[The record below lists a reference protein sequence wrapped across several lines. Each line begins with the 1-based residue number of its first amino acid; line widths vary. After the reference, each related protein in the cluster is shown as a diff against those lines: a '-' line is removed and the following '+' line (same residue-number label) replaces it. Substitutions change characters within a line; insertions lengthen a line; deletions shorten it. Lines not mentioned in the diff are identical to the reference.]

1 MSERPLL
8 RHPLLASLILAAIIC
23 LVVGGIARS
32 GLLNSVELEGHD
44 LLVYARGSAPPPEDL
59 VIVDFDEASV
69 QAYNAFPIPR
79 LLLAQILNKIS
90 AGGPAVIGLDV
101 LLDKR
106 RADAEDR
113 KLADALKQV
122 GNVIL
127 VSEYGFGQTLPAEPL
142 PQFRDAAAGVAF
154 GDLPKD
160 EDGFVRRMYLEVLR
174 PDYQG
179 LSFPVAL
186 ADYYS
191 GKHLQPGGPGFLVFG
206 NTKVPLVYTNP
217 DSALVN
223 FSPSFPARTVSVQRL
238 LANNFDPAVFQGRIV
253 LLGQSSTFGKDLYDT
268 PAFRFRP
275 PTRGRTL
282 LSGAEVH
289 AAAVATLLASKTVG
303 VLSSRW
309 LWTLS
314 FLLIWLLIALVATT
328 RPAYGVTAVVAGALG
343 TYLFAQ
349 LLFSQHRVWMKF
361 LSTETGV
368 VLTLPAGLGYRFLEE
383 RRLKG
388 LAEAERRQLMG
399 LFERYVSAEVA
410 AEIWERRNEIVLA
423 GEERTATVLFSDI
436 RNFTA
441 LTAGKPSAEVLAWL
455 NNYLTAMSA
464 VIKTHSGFLNKFI
477 GDGIMVLFGVPLSK
491 GVETDACRAV
501 QAALDM
507 LEWVKK
513 LNARATGGQP
523 HLKIG
528 VGIHTGKLTAGN
540 VGSPDRLEYSVIG
553 ETVNM
558 ASRLE
563 SLTKEFKTGIVL
575 SPQTAELVR
584 AHFELAPLGETE
596 VRGFQGKIPFFTV
609 KHKLAVEVKR

>member
-8 RHPLLASLILAAIIC
+8 GHSLLASLILAIIIC
-23 LVVGGIARS
+23 LAVAGAARS
-32 GLLNSVELEGHD
+32 GLLNSVELEGYD
-44 LLVYARGSAPPPEDL
+44 LLVFARSPVPPPENL

-69 QAYNAFPIPR
+69 QAYNAFPVPR
-79 LLLAQILNKIS
+79 PLLAQILQKIS

-101 LLDKR
+101 LLDKKR
-106 RADAEDR
+106 TGAEDR
-113 KLADALKQV
+113 QLADTLKQV

-127 VSEYGFGQTLPAEPL
+127 VSEYGFGQAVPAEPL
-142 PQFRDAAAGVAF
+142 SQFKDAAAGAAF

-191 GKHLQPGGPGFLVFG
+191 DKHLQPGGPDFVVFG
-206 NTKVPLVYTNP
+206 NTKVPLVYMNP

-238 LANNFDPAVFQGRIV
+238 LANSFDPAVFRGKIV
-253 LLGQSSTFGKDLYDT
+253 LVGQSSTFGKDLYDT

-275 PTRGRTL
+275 PVQDRTL

-289 AAAVATLLASKTVG
+289 AAAVATLLTGKAFG

-309 LWTLS
+309 FWTLS

-343 TYLFAQ
+343 TYLFA
-349 LLFSQHRVWMKF
+349 LFLFSHHQVWMRF

-399 LFERYVSAEVA
+399 LFERYVSPEVA
-410 AEIWERRNEIVLA
+410 AEIWERRSEIVLA

-441 LTAGKPSAEVLAWL
+441 LTAGKPSVQVLAWL

-464 VIKTHSGFLNKFI
+464 VIKGHGGFLNKFI
-477 GDGIMVLFGVPLSK
+477 GDGLMVLFGVPLSK

-501 QAALDM
+501 QAALEM
-507 LEWVKK
+507 LEWVEK
-513 LNARATGGQP
+513 LNARATAGQP

-540 VGSPDRLEYSVIG
+540 VGSPDRVEYSVIG

-584 AHFELAPLGETE
+584 AHLELAPLGETE
-596 VRGFQGKIPFFTV
+596 VRGFQGKIPVFTV
-609 KHKLAVEVKR
+609 KQKVAVEVKR